1 MSDKYKTISEFG
13 ARPISTHAWSGDG
26 NHLAISM
33 NNKEV
38 QVLKKG
44 SVAGNW
50 DNVAT
55 LNQHDLVVRGIDWA
69 PKTNRIVT
77 CSEDRNAYVWNLQ
90 DDGTWKQSLVLLRI
104 NRAATCVKWSPEENK
119 FAVGSGARIVSVCY
133 FEDQMDW
140 WVAKHIKKPI
150 RSTITTIDWHPNN
163 CLLATGSSGF
173 KVRVYSGYV
182 KEVEEKPSVTPW
194 GSKMPFQNMMAE
206 FSNSPHG
213 GGWIHSVSFSSD
225 GNRLAWVAHD
235 SSISVADATNGDAPN
250 FKVYRLATNELPF
263 LSCIWLS
270 LNTLVTAGHGCKPLA
285 YNVDDSGIISFM
297 SEIDIMKS
305 ESGGKNAGA
314 KAISIFHSLDKHGKN
329 YKVTK
334 LNTIHQKQISCIQI
348 LTGDKSKAEQISTS
362 GGDGKVVVW
371 NIKTIEEDVQALKI

>member
-1 MSDKYKTISEFG
+1 MSGKTVTSFG
-13 ARPISTHAWSGDG
+13 VEPISTHAWSGDG
-26 NHLAISM
+26 SQLAISL

-44 SVAGNW
+44 GGAGKW
-50 DNVAT
+50 DNTAT

-119 FAVGSGARIVSVCY
+119 FAVGSGARLISVCY
-133 FEDQMDW
+133 FEEGMDW

-150 RSTITTIDWHPNN
+150 RSTITAIDWHPNN
-163 CLLATGSSGF
+163 CLLAAGSSGF
-173 KVRVYSGYV
+173 KTRVYSAYC
-182 KEVEEKPSVTPW
+182 KEVEEKPSSTPW

-206 FSNSPHG
+206 FSNSPNG
-213 GGWIHSVSFSSD
+213 GGWIHSVSFSGD

-235 SSISVADATNGDAPN
+235 SSISVADATKGDAPN
-250 FKVYRLATNELPF
+250 FTVYRLPTNELPL
-263 LSCIWLS
+263 LSCVWLS
-270 LNTLVTAGHGCKPLA
+270 PNTLVAAGHGCKPLA
-285 YNVDDSGIISFM
+285 YKVDASGEISFM
-297 SEIDIMKS
+297 SSLESEKAGSGFKS
-305 ESGGKNAGA
+305 KGA
-314 KAISIFHSLDKHGKN
+314 MAMFQNLDKHGAESSETSLK
-329 YKVTK
+329 T
-334 LNTIHQKQISCIQI
+334 THQNQISCIQI
-348 LTGDKSKAEQISTS
+348 LAGNKDGADKISTS

-371 NIKTIEEDVQALKI
+371 ELRSLEKQIAGLKI

>member
-1 MSDKYKTISEFG
+1 MSGKGKTISQFG
-13 ARPISTHAWSGDG
+13 VDPISTHAWSGDG
-26 NHLAISM
+26 SHLAVSM
-33 NNKEV
+33 NNKDV

-44 SVAGNW
+44 SGEGKW
-50 DNVAT
+50 DNTAT

-90 DDGTWKQSLVLLRI
+90 EDGTWKQSLVLLRI

-119 FAVGSGARIVSVCY
+119 FAVGSGARLISVCY

-150 RSTITTIDWHPNN
+150 RSTITAIDWHPNN
-163 CLLATGSSGF
+163 CLLAAGSSGF

-182 KEVEEKPSVTPW
+182 KEVEDKPSATPW
-194 GSKMPFQNMMAE
+194 GTKMPFQNMMAE
-206 FSNSPHG
+206 FSNSPNG

-235 SSISVADATNGDAPN
+235 SSISVADATKGDAPN
-250 FKVYRLATNELPF
+250 FEVYRLATNELPF
-263 LSCIWLS
+263 LSCVWLS
-270 LNTLVTAGHGCKPLA
+270 PNTLVAAGHGCKPLA
-285 YNVDDSGIISFM
+285 YNVDDSGNITFM
-297 SEIDIMKS
+297 SSLESEKS
-305 ESGGKNAGA
+305 GSGGKNIGA
-314 KAISIFHSLDKHGKN
+314 RAMFQALDKHGVKDTTT
-329 YKVTK
+329 KVST
-334 LNTIHQKQISCIQI
+334 THQNQISSIQI
-348 LTGDKSKAEQISTS
+348 LSGDKSNADQISTS

-371 NIKTIEEDVQALKI
+371 NIRNLEKEIQALKI